1 MVVAGRRS
9 RSRRPDR
16 PTYRCSFTFMR
27 DAEMRFETLRI
38 RIEDTVAASTGELV
52 SVMEAT
58 FDTPWPCPGDDD

>member
-1 MVVAGRRS
+1 
-9 RSRRPDR
+9 
-16 PTYRCSFTFMR
+16 MR